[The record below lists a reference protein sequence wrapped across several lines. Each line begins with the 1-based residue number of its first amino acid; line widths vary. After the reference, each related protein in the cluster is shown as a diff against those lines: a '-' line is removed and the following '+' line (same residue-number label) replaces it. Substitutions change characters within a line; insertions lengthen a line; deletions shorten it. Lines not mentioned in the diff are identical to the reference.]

1 MSKIKTVIDA
11 EFVKAYGD
19 KHNTNIS
26 ADLNKKVSH
35 VIQDIVYHFKMD
47 RWPLSFD
54 HIRSNIFSAVFGVD
68 DLAFVCKELS
78 KKGINVAIGTKEGET
93 VLFLPEEKKKAKKTK
108 TKAKGKKKNGRK

>member
-1 MSKIKTVIDA
+1 MSKIKTVLDSDFI
-11 EFVKAYGD
+11 KAYGD
-19 KHNTNIS
+19 KHNTTIS
-26 ADLNKKVSH
+26 ADLNKKLSP
-35 VIQDIVYHFKMD
+35 VIQEIVYHFKMD

-93 VLFLPEEKKKAKKTK
+93 VLFLPEKKKKAKKTK
-108 TKAKGKKKNGRK
+108 TKVKGKKKNGRK